1 MGALAQAGPHSTPQ
15 GPDNPTRA
23 QPRALSADL
32 PKQIPVEQQKGPFVF
47 REEKLSTGRLDE
59 ANLAMEST
67 QNPKLNTEQMMQFG
81 NYINGRLKS

>member
-15 GPDNPTRA
+15 GPDSPTRA

-47 REEKLSTGRLDE
+47 REEKLSTGRDL
-59 ANLAMEST
+59 T
-67 QNPKLNTEQMMQFG
+67 KLTWQWSPLRIPN
-81 NYINGRLKS
+81 